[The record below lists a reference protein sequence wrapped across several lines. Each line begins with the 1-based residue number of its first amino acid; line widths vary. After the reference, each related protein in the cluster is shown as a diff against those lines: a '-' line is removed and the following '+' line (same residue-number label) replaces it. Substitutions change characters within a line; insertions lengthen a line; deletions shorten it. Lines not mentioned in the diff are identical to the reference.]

1 MTAERVWDVVV
12 VGAGPAGAVAAR
24 GAARRG
30 KSVLLVDKAMFPRAK
45 VCGCCLNGSA
55 LGTLR
60 AIGLGDLVRRE
71 GAVPLSAVT
80 LVAGGRRATVRMTGG
95 VTLSRERFDVAL
107 IRAAVEAGVEFR
119 PGTTAKLLPAGAGDP
134 VRRLRLERGPVADA
148 VEARVVVAADGL
160 NGQLTA
166 ADGNRPAVRAGSRIG
181 AGAQLDSAPSW
192 CPPGRLIMAVGKGGY
207 VGLVRLEDGRLD
219 LAAALDPAAVR
230 AAGGLGLVSNAV
242 LVQNGLILPDVT
254 AAAWRGTPAL
264 TRTPRAV
271 AGYRWFAAGDAA
283 GYVEP
288 FTGEGMAWA
297 VGSAARLGE
306 VLAADWAPGLA
317 ADWAERHAAGVQVRQ
332 RLCRALAWGL
342 RSPTICRA
350 AVRVLG
356 VVPAAARPVVA
367 HLNRV
372 VRRG

>member
-1 MTAERVWDVVV
+1 VTREPVWDVAV

-24 GAARRG
+24 EAARRG
-30 KSVLLVDKAMFPRAK
+30 KSVLLVDKATFPRSK
-45 VCGCCLNGSA
+45 VCGGCLNGSA

-60 AIGLGDLVRRE
+60 SIGLGDLVRRE
-71 GAVPLSAVT
+71 RAVPVSAVM
-80 LVAGGRRATVRMTGG
+80 LVAGGRRATVRMTGS
-95 VTLSRERFDVAL
+95 VTLSRERFDAAL
-107 IRAAVEAGVEFR
+107 IQAAVEAGVEFR
-119 PGTTAKLLPAGAGDP
+119 PGTTAKLLPASDGDP
-134 VRRLRLERGPVADA
+134 VRRLRLERGPAGGT

-166 ADGNRPAVRAGSRIG
+166 ADGNRPEVRTGSRIG
-181 AGAQLDSAPSW
+181 AGAHLDSAPSW
-192 CPPGRLIMAVGKGGY
+192 CPPGRVVMAVGLGGY

-230 AAGGLGLVSNAV
+230 AAGGLGLVSNSV
-242 LVQNGLILPDVT
+242 LVQNGLILPGVT

-271 AGYRWFAAGDAA
+271 AGHRWFAIGDAA

-288 FTGEGMAWA
+288 FTGEGMARA
-297 VGSAARLGE
+297 VGSATRLGE
-306 VLAADWAPGLA
+306 LLAADWSIDLA
-317 ADWAERHAAGVQVRQ
+317 AAWAGRHTTGVRTRQ

-342 RSPTICRA
+342 RSPAICQA

-356 VVPAAARPVVA
+356 AVPAAARPVVA
-367 HLNRV
+367 HLNRG